1 MECCLLAFPASAA
14 KGPSP
19 EVVLVKVI
27 VLVVMDAV
35 MHGVILQGWMD
46 AVMFVLLKLLCCI
59 RSYSRAKMLSEQPFS
74 SHFFLLLFFLQPCT
88 SAERSAGTALRAC
101 CETQTALLLYE

>member
-35 MHGVILQGWMD
+35 MHGVILHGWMD
-46 AVMFVLLKLLCCI
+46 AVMFVLQKLHCCI

-74 SHFFLLLFFLQPCT
+74 SYFLLVVILL
-88 SAERSAGTALRAC
+88 TAMHLC
-101 CETQTALLLYE
+101 